1 MNAENGESDFVSDIA
16 INKLKEEARLLEPVN
31 FLIVEDNPDHA
42 EITKRVVKKSGFSKR
57 IDIVTNGAE
66 ALEYLSNSGKYE
78 DKAKFPQP
86 DIILTD
92 IDMPVMDGFQV
103 VEKIKS
109 DKKYEHIPVLS
120 VSSHFDNESRLRMLR
135 LGAVDSIVKPF
146 NPEELQARIGTHIK
160 LKQINERMV
169 RAEKNY
175 VASLVS
181 QGISH
186 EIRNRFN
193 SIKLAV
199 YMMKERLDLDGDA
212 KDYISGIEGEIDRG
226 TKLVDELLKFSNP
239 RLPYFEKLD
248 LHDVI
253 DYVVRMLNAN
263 ERENIKLSVA
273 EIPQGFPC
281 ILGDSSQVVQI
292 FSNIILNALEAMKNG
307 GELSIAV
314 ENNDEDSV
322 INVHISDTGDGI
334 AEDVIDKVFDP
345 FFTTKEMNSGL
356 GLSVCVSLVKAHG
369 GDILIESEQRKGSRI
384 TVQFPV
390 YVGGAEG

>member
-1 MNAENGESDFVSDIA
+1 MVNDIPL
-16 INKLKEEARLLEPVN
+16 NKLQEEVKLLEPVN

-42 EITKRVVKKSGFSKR
+42 EITKRVVRKSGFSKR

-66 ALEYLSNSGKYE
+66 AIEYLSNMGKYE
-78 DKAKFPQP
+78 DKNKYPMP

-103 VEKIKS
+103 VENIKS
-109 DKKYEHIPVLS
+109 NKRFEHIPVLS

-160 LKQINERMV
+160 LKQINDRMI

-175 VASLVS
+175 VATLVS

-199 YMMKERLDLDGDA
+199 YMMKEKIDKESEGR
-212 KDYISGIEGEIDRG
+212 DYIAGIENEIDRG

-239 RLPYFEKLD
+239 RKPYFEKLD
-248 LHDVI
+248 LRDVI
-253 DYVVRMLNAN
+253 DYVVRMLKTN
-263 ERENIKLSVA
+263 ERENIELNVA
-273 EIPQGFPC
+273 EIPADFPF
-281 ILGDSSQVVQI
+281 ILGDSTQIVQV
-292 FSNIILNALEAMKNG
+292 FSNIALNALEAMEKG
-307 GELSIAV
+307 GTLGIEV
-314 ENNDEDSV
+314 ERLDEENV
-322 INVHISDTGDGI
+322 VNVHFSDTGTGI
-334 AEDVIDKVFDP
+334 KEDVIEKIFDP
-345 FFTTKEMNSGL
+345 FFSTKEMGSGL
-356 GLSVCVSLVKAHG
+356 GLSVCKSLVKEHG
-369 GDILIESEQRKGSRI
+369 GDILVESKTGNGSRI

-390 YVGGAEG
+390 LKSGNEG

>member
-1 MNAENGESDFVSDIA
+1 MNDTTM
-16 INKLKEEARLLEPVN
+16 NKLKEEARLLEPVN

-57 IDIVTNGAE
+57 IDIVSNGAE

-78 DKAKFPQP
+78 DRLKFPQP

-109 DKKYEHIPVLS
+109 NKKYEHIPVLS

-199 YMMKERLDLDGDA
+199 FMMKERMEPDSVA
-212 KDYISGIEGEIDRG
+212 KEYISGIEGEIDRG

-263 ERENIKLSVA
+263 ERENIVLKVS
-273 EIPQGFPC
+273 EIPAGFPS
-281 ILGDSSQVVQI
+281 ILGDSTQIVQV
-292 FSNIILNALEAMKNG
+292 FSNIIYNALEAMESG
-307 GELSIAV
+307 GELSIDV
-314 ENNDEDSV
+314 ERMDEDSV
-322 INVHISDTGDGI
+322 VNIHFTDTGAGI
-334 AEDVIDKVFDP
+334 AEEIADKIFDP

-369 GDILIESEQRKGSRI
+369 GDILVESEPGKGSRV

-390 YVGGAEG
+390 YLGGETG

>member
-1 MNAENGESDFVSDIA
+1 MVSDIPM
-16 INKLKEEARLLEPVN
+16 NKLQEEVKLLEPVN

-57 IDIVTNGAE
+57 IDIVTNGGE
-66 ALEYLSNSGKYE
+66 AIEYLSNTGKYE
-78 DKAKFPQP
+78 DKSKYPLP

-103 VEKIKS
+103 VENIKRN
-109 DKKYEHIPVLS
+109 KKFEHIPVLS

-160 LKQINERMV
+160 LKQINDRMI

-175 VASLVS
+175 VATLVS

-199 YMMKERLDLDGDA
+199 YMMKEKIDKESEGR
-212 KDYISGIEGEIDRG
+212 DYIAGIENEIDRG

-239 RLPYFEKLD
+239 RKPYFEKLD
-248 LHDVI
+248 LRDVI
-253 DYVVRMLNAN
+253 DYVVRMLKTN
-263 ERENIKLSVA
+263 ERENIELNVA
-273 EIPQGFPC
+273 EIPADFPF
-281 ILGDSSQVVQI
+281 ILGDSTQIVQV
-292 FSNIILNALEAMKNG
+292 FSNIALNALEAMENG
-307 GELSIAV
+307 GLLSIEV
-314 ENNDEDSV
+314 ENLEEENV
-322 INVHISDTGDGI
+322 VNVHFCDTGTGI
-334 AEDVIDKVFDP
+334 KEDVIEKIFDP
-345 FFTTKEMNSGL
+345 FFSTKEMGSGL
-356 GLSVCVSLVKAHG
+356 GLSVCKSLVKEHG
-369 GDILIESEQRKGSRI
+369 GDILVESKSDKGSRI

-390 YVGGAEG
+390 LKSDNEG